1 MTLGLKRGCVKLMPH
16 QEEWHAIAQDTIKIL
31 LDILGGSAVDIQH
44 IGSTAIK
51 NIEAKPII
59 DIAVGV
65 RRFEDIEPYITVL
78 EENGIIFRGDDN
90 DGQLF
95 VIGDFA
101 CESYGA
107 DICKT
112 VIKPRKYTYKPG
124 DVLLD
129 YGRVE
134 LTAKLHIPADAKA
147 IELEGAL
154 LYTEFYIDGVLA
166 GEGIYAPYVFKI
178 DEEYRNKTVE
188 VKIIQYSNIGAVFGD
203 VEYFTENS
211 KTTNWKTPSPVNAS
225 FGMKKLNFIL

>member
-78 EENGIIFRGDDN
+78 EENGIIFRGGDN

-95 VIGDFA
+95 VIGDF
-101 CESYGA
+101 ENDTRSHH
-107 DICKT
+107 IH
-112 VIKPRKYTYKPG
+112 V
-124 DVLLD
+124 VL
-129 YGRVE
+129 Y
-134 LTAKLHIPADAKA
+134 
-147 IELEGAL
+147 
-154 LYTEFYIDGVLA
+154 
-166 GEGIYAPYVFKI
+166 
-178 DEEYRNKTVE
+178 
-188 VKIIQYSNIGAVFGD
+188 
-203 VEYFTENS
+203 NS
-211 KTTNWKTPSPVNAS
+211 KAWNDYIKFRDYLNTHFDKAKEYEKLKKELAQLYADDRVAYTNSKQE
-225 FGMKKLNFIL
+225 FINQILLLACYDK

>member
-78 EENGIIFRGDDN
+78 EENGIIFRGGDN

-95 VIGDFA
+95 VIGDFENDTRSHHIHVVLYNSKA
-101 CESYGA
+101 WNDY
-107 DICKT
+107 
-112 VIKPRKYTYKPG
+112 IKFR
-124 DVLLD
+124 D
-129 YGRVE
+129 YLNEYPEKAKEYECLKQFLASEYPNDRV
-134 LTAKLHIPADAKA
+134 A
-147 IELEGAL
+147 
-154 LYTEFYIDGVLA
+154 YTESKHEFI
-166 GEGIYAPYVFKI
+166 
-178 DEEYRNKTVE
+178 
-188 VKIIQYSNIGAVFGD
+188 SNI
-203 VEYFTENS
+203 
-211 KTTNWKTPSPVNAS
+211 
-225 FGMKKLNFIL
+225 LIQ